1 MTDRITV
8 TGVVGSD
15 PRPTVTPAGLQITN
29 FRLASTRRYFDRATG
44 QWTDGET
51 NWYSVSTFRQLAL
64 NTAASIR
71 KGEHVVVHG
80 RLRVRQWKTAEKSG
94 LAIEIEADSV
104 GHDLAWGTSSYT
116 KSSAARASAS
126 TDEPEYGESTNV
138 GAASDVWATPGTGWG
153 VTEPGSD
160 DVAVLDSDDQPAD
173 DEVVEHVPA

>member
-1 MTDRITV
+1 MLPT
-8 TGVVGSD
+8 VGSTA
-15 PRPTVTPAGLQITN
+15 RARGVGWSVALVSAAAVLGN
-29 FRLASTRRYFDRATG
+29 GVRLRRRLTALPVLHDDASPEGGADL
-44 QWTDGET
+44 
-51 NWYSVSTFRQLAL
+51 S
-64 NTAASIR
+64 
-71 KGEHVVVHG
+71 EHVVVHG

-116 KSSAARASAS
+116 KSSASRASAS

-138 GAASDVWATPGTGWG
+138 GGASDVWATPGTGWG

-160 DVAVLDSDDQPAD
+160 DVAVLDSGDQPAD